1 MESKVK
7 FTSKQIAN
15 WKRTAMN
22 VNANVIKRDKFAA
35 KMAVLQKE
43 YDEIN
48 QDIELEEAHVR
59 RATDGYSTSDIFV
72 KKVIETGKTDPKT
85 GYPVKQT
92 RYELIYP
99 ETIVPPCENED
110 DGDYC
115 KKVGNEATDAKAEIE
130 TLENEN
136 NDADVV
142 ILHG

>member
-22 VNANVIKRDKFAA
+22 VNANVVKRDKLAA
-35 KMAVLQKE
+35 KIAVLQKE

-72 KKVIETGKTDPKT
+72 KRVVETGKIDPKT
-85 GYPVKQT
+85 GYAVKQT

-110 DGDYC
+110 TNDSGKEVEY
-115 KKVGNEATDAKAEIE
+115 VTPAIEAQTPEAEN
-130 TLENEN
+130 NEN
-136 NDADVV
+136 KVE
-142 ILHG
+142 

>member
-22 VNANVIKRDKFAA
+22 VNANVIKRDKLAA
-35 KMAVLQKE
+35 KIAALQKE
-43 YDEIN
+43 CDEIN

-59 RATDGYSTSDIFV
+59 RATGGYSTSDIFV
-72 KKVIETGKTDPKT
+72 KKVVETGKTDPKT

-99 ETIVPPCENED
+99 ETIVPPCENKDANDAGKE
-110 DGDYC
+110 
-115 KKVGNEATDAKAEIE
+115 VENEAPAAEAE
-130 TLENEN
+130 TETPENEN
-136 NDADVV
+136 NENNAE
-142 ILHG
+142 

>member
-22 VNANVIKRDKFAA
+22 VNANVIKRDKLAA
-35 KMAVLQKE
+35 KIAVLQKE

-59 RATDGYSTSDIFV
+59 RVTGGYSTSDIFV

-110 DGDYC
+110 ADYSG
-115 KKVGNEATDAKAEIE
+115 KVAECVTPAIEAQTPEAEDVTLTAK
-130 TLENEN
+130 
-136 NDADVV
+136 
-142 ILHG
+142 

>member
-1 MESKVK
+1 MESEVK

-22 VNANVIKRDKFAA
+22 VNANVIKRDKLAA
-35 KMAVLQKE
+35 KIAALQKE

-59 RATDGYSTSDIFV
+59 RATGGYSTSDIFV
-72 KKVIETGKTDPKT
+72 KKVVETGKTDPKT

-99 ETIVPPCENED
+99 ETIVPPCE
-110 DGDYC
+110 DYAG
-115 KKVGNEATDAKAEIE
+115 KEVENEAPAAEAE
-130 TLENEN
+130 TPENEN
-136 NDADVV
+136 NENNAE
-142 ILHG
+142 

>member
-22 VNANVIKRDKFAA
+22 VNANVVKRDKLAA
-35 KMAVLQKE
+35 KIADLQKE

-110 DGDYC
+110 ANDSGKEVEY
-115 KKVGNEATDAKAEIE
+115 VTPAIEAQTPEAEN
-130 TLENEN
+130 NEN
-136 NDADVV
+136 KVE
-142 ILHG
+142 